1 MRLNRLL
8 NNKNLKINELKEK
21 VAKNEEMMENKISDF
36 LNFLDN
42 DVSTELMHNYSQR
55 NVKYKKRYEIEN
67 KLFWIKQLIKGCDH
81 FDETRRMLKGPSR
94 STVYQWIKNDINLIV
109 PTHEQIKNISKVKDV
124 IMFWIKNNNIA
135 EGEYST
141 ICYDAIA
148 FDLDL
153 VINEDGIQWGAL
165 DHYQLPKPTIEYRE
179 NPLLYEKLFYDMKE
193 HKQLVGAAFVVMV
206 LPLNHHKPFVSHI
219 FYHYNGSAPF
229 KFVENLELVRTAIRD
244 CKLKYLGDGFDADPC
259 YSEKQSLYFDEWTK
273 FVNSTSS
280 LQVHKFFNVD
290 YPNLFNDPSHILKRL
305 RKRFISHNNLIVIP
319 KGAKISVQLFR
330 KICPNIPDP
339 VFEDNNLVSMNDWH
353 PTKIFNA
360 SNTLQLIETAKYKPQ
375 EGLPE
380 LISFIL
386 IGTVMNLTLREK
398 NLTRE
403 QYLVLCYA
411 GLFGCLW
418 AYSILLTNKYNNKE
432 QFMFTKNMIIHSS
445 NYFFGIIGIIAYVE
459 DSFSIGRIGSITL
472 EHFFGRARRNSRG
485 ENTHKKFAQI
495 IQKLQIIDKFRDN
508 ANKKIPCRWFK
519 TGIVPSCRKILNE

>member
-135 EGEYST
+135 EGEYAT

-219 FYHYNGSAPF
+219 FYHYNGSAPS
-229 KFVENLELVRTAIRD
+229 KFVENLELVRTAIR
-244 CKLKYLGDGFDADPC
+244 G
-259 YSEKQSLYFDEWTK
+259 
-273 FVNSTSS
+273 
-280 LQVHKFFNVD
+280 
-290 YPNLFNDPSHILKRL
+290 
-305 RKRFISHNNLIVIP
+305 
-319 KGAKISVQLFR
+319 
-330 KICPNIPDP
+330 
-339 VFEDNNLVSMNDWH
+339 
-353 PTKIFNA
+353 
-360 SNTLQLIETAKYKPQ
+360 TA
-375 EGLPE
+375 
-380 LISFIL
+380 
-386 IGTVMNLTLREK
+386 N
-398 NLTRE
+398 
-403 QYLVLCYA
+403 
-411 GLFGCLW
+411 
-418 AYSILLTNKYNNKE
+418 
-432 QFMFTKNMIIHSS
+432 
-445 NYFFGIIGIIAYVE
+445 
-459 DSFSIGRIGSITL
+459 
-472 EHFFGRARRNSRG
+472 
-485 ENTHKKFAQI
+485 
-495 IQKLQIIDKFRDN
+495 
-508 ANKKIPCRWFK
+508 
-519 TGIVPSCRKILNE
+519 